1 MDRVRLDMH
10 MHTEYSRDSRVALAS
25 FAELARKAELGA
37 VCITDHDTI
46 EGGLRLREMNT
57 GLHVIVGEEITTAD
71 GELVGL
77 YLEKRIAPGLTADQ
91 SIDLIHEQGGLAYV
105 PHPFSR
111 NRRRHLRRS
120 VLERVAPKLDIVE
133 VFNARE
139 VASSSNVR
147 ALEFAR
153 AHDLPG
159 GVGSDSHRPIEIGRA
174 YVDVA
179 PFVGPQELLVAL
191 REGKVTGTLSGFAI
205 HLRTW
210 VDIGRKF
217 MRNDAI
223 SMTFP
228 RSTRG
233 GLPGRPV
240 CQMVAI
246 HLKRSSLP
254 FRGKIATSSRPSVMS
269 AFGTTGS
276 AHP

>member
-10 MHTEYSRDSRVALAS
+10 MHTEYSRDSRVALAD

-57 GLHVIVGEEITTAD
+57 GLQVIVGEEITTAD

-77 YLEKRIAPGLTADQ
+77 YLEKAIAPGQTAAR

-120 VLERVAPKLDIVE
+120 TLEQVAPKLDIVE

-153 AHDLPG
+153 QHSLPG

-174 YVDVA
+174 YVEVA
-179 PFVGPQELLVAL
+179 AFVTPQELLVAL
-191 REGKVTGTLSGFAI
+191 SEGKVTGTLSGIGI
-205 HLRTW
+205 HVRTW
-210 VDIGRKF
+210 IDIGRKF
-217 MRNDAI
+217 MR
-223 SMTFP
+223 
-228 RSTRG
+228 TRVTR
-233 GLPGRPV
+233 L
-240 CQMVAI
+240 
-246 HLKRSSLP
+246 RSSA
-254 FRGKIATSSRPSVMS
+254 R
-269 AFGTTGS
+269 
-276 AHP
+276 

>member
-37 VCITDHDTI
+37 VCMTDHDTI

-57 GLHVIVGEEITTAD
+57 GLQVIVGEEITTAD

-77 YLEKRIAPGLTADQ
+77 YLSQRVAPGLSADH

-105 PHPFSR
+105 PHPFGR
-111 NRRRHLRRS
+111 NRRRHLRRAA
-120 VLERVAPKLDIVE
+120 LERVATKLDIVE

-159 GVGSDSHRPIEIGRA
+159 GVGSDSHRPIEIGSA
-174 YVDVA
+174 YLDVA
-179 PFVGPQELLVAL
+179 SFATPQELLVAL
-191 REGKVTGTLSGFAI
+191 PDGKVTGTLSGLGI
-205 HLRTW
+205 HVRTW

-217 MRNDAI
+217 MR
-223 SMTFP
+223 
-228 RSTRG
+228 TR
-233 GLPGRPV
+233 
-240 CQMVAI
+240 VAR
-246 HLKRSSLP
+246 LRSSA
-254 FRGKIATSSRPSVMS
+254 R
-269 AFGTTGS
+269 
-276 AHP
+276 

>member
-1 MDRVRLDMH
+1 VDRTRLDMH
-10 MHTEYSRDSRVALAS
+10 MHTEYSRDSRVPLAD
-25 FAELARKAELGA
+25 FTELAREAQLGA

-46 EGGLRLREMNT
+46 EGGLRLREMDT
-57 GLHVIVGEEITTAD
+57 GLQVIVGEEITTAD

-77 YLEKRIAPGLTADQ
+77 FLKERVSPGLTAERT
-91 SIDLIHEQGGLAYV
+91 IDLIHEQGGLAYV

-120 VLERVAPKLDIVE
+120 TLERVSSKLDIVE

-179 PFVGPQELLVAL
+179 PFVTPEELLVAL
-191 REGKVTGTLSGFAI
+191 REGKVTGTLSGVGI
-205 HLRTW
+205 HVRTW
-210 VDIGRKF
+210 VDICRKF
-217 MRNDAI
+217 MR
-223 SMTFP
+223 TH
-228 RSTRG
+228 
-233 GLPGRPV
+233 
-240 CQMVAI
+240 VAR
-246 HLKRSSLP
+246 LR
-254 FRGKIATSSRPSVMS
+254 
-269 AFGTTGS
+269 GS
-276 AHP
+276 AR

>member
-1 MDRVRLDMH
+1 MERIRLDMH
-10 MHTEYSRDSRVALAS
+10 MHTEYSRDSRVALS
-25 FAELARKAELGA
+25 DFAELARKADLGA

-57 GLHVIVGEEITTAD
+57 GLQVIVGEEITTAD

-77 YLEKRIAPGLTADQ
+77 YLEQAIAPGLSADR

-120 VLERVAPKLDIVE
+120 TLEQVAAKLDIVE

-153 AHDLPG
+153 QHSLPG

-179 PFVGPQELLVAL
+179 AFVTPQELLVAL
-191 REGKVTGTLSGFAI
+191 SEGKITGTLSGMAI
-205 HLRTW
+205 HMRTW
-210 VDIGRKF
+210 IDIGRKF
-217 MRNDAI
+217 MR
-223 SMTFP
+223 
-228 RSTRG
+228 TR
-233 GLPGRPV
+233 
-240 CQMVAI
+240 VAR
-246 HLKRSSLP
+246 LRSSA
-254 FRGKIATSSRPSVMS
+254 R
-269 AFGTTGS
+269 
-276 AHP
+276 

>member
-1 MDRVRLDMH
+1 MDRIRLDMH
-10 MHTEYSRDSRVALAS
+10 MHTEYSRDSRVALAD
-25 FAELARKAELGA
+25 FAELASKAQLGA

-46 EGGLRLREMNT
+46 EGGLRLREMGT
-57 GLHVIVGEEITTAD
+57 ALQVIVGEEITTAD

-77 YLEKRIAPGLTADQ
+77 YLEKPVAAGQSADR

-120 VLERVAPKLDIVE
+120 VLESVVAKLDIVE

-153 AHDLPG
+153 HHSLPG

-179 PFVGPQELLVAL
+179 PFATPQELLIAL
-191 REGKVTGTLSGFAI
+191 REGKVTGTLSGVGI
-205 HLRTW
+205 HVRTW

-217 MRNDAI
+217 MR
-223 SMTFP
+223 
-228 RSTRG
+228 TR
-233 GLPGRPV
+233 
-240 CQMVAI
+240 VAR
-246 HLKRSSLP
+246 LRSSA
-254 FRGKIATSSRPSVMS
+254 R
-269 AFGTTGS
+269 
-276 AHP
+276 

>member
-10 MHTEYSRDSRVALAS
+10 MHTEYSRDSRVSLTS
-25 FAELARKAELGA
+25 FAELARTARLGA

-46 EGGLRLREMNT
+46 EGGLRLREMDT
-57 GLHVIVGEEITTAD
+57 GLQVIVGEEITTAE

-77 YLEKRIAPGLTADQ
+77 YLQEKVPAGLTADRT
-91 SIDLIHEQGGLAYV
+91 IDLIHEQGGLAYV

-111 NRRRHLRRS
+111 NRRRHLQRLA
-120 VLERVAPKLDIVE
+120 LEQVVQKLDVVE

-179 PFVGPQELLVAL
+179 PFVTPAELLIAL
-191 REGKVTGTLSGFAI
+191 REGTVTGTLSGVGI

-210 VDIGRKF
+210 IDIGRKF
-217 MRNDAI
+217 MR
-223 SMTFP
+223 
-228 RSTRG
+228 TR
-233 GLPGRPV
+233 
-240 CQMVAI
+240 VAR
-246 HLKRSSLP
+246 LRSSA
-254 FRGKIATSSRPSVMS
+254 R
-269 AFGTTGS
+269 
-276 AHP
+276 

>member
-10 MHTEYSRDSRVALAS
+10 MHTEYSRDSRVALAD
-25 FAELARKAELGA
+25 FADLARKAELGA

-57 GLHVIVGEEITTAD
+57 GLQVIVGEEITTAD

-77 YLEKRIAPGLTADQ
+77 YLEKKIAPGLTADH

-120 VLERVAPKLDIVE
+120 VLERVVPKLDIVE

-153 AHDLPG
+153 QHSLPG
-159 GVGSDSHRPIEIGRA
+159 GVGSDSHRPMEIGRA
-174 YVDVA
+174 YVDVV
-179 PFVGPQELLVAL
+179 PFVTPQELLLAL
-191 REGKVTGTLSGFAI
+191 REGKVTGTLSGLAI
-205 HLRTW
+205 HVRTW

-217 MRNDAI
+217 MRTRVARL
-223 SMTFP
+223 
-228 RSTRG
+228 RSNA
-233 GLPGRPV
+233 P
-240 CQMVAI
+240 
-246 HLKRSSLP
+246 
-254 FRGKIATSSRPSVMS
+254 
-269 AFGTTGS
+269 
-276 AHP
+276 

>member
-1 MDRVRLDMH
+1 MGLQLPIPPIGNRIRLDMH
-10 MHTEYSRDSRVALAS
+10 MHTEYSRDSRVALAD
-25 FAELARKAELGA
+25 FAELATKAQLGA

-46 EGGLRLREMNT
+46 EGGLRLREMGT
-57 GLHVIVGEEITTAD
+57 GLQVIVGEEITTAD

-77 YLEKRIAPGLTADQ
+77 YLEKKIAPGQTADR

-120 VLERVAPKLDIVE
+120 ALERVAAKLDIIE

-139 VASSSNVR
+139 AASSSNIQ

-159 GVGSDSHRPIEIGRA
+159 GVGSDSHRRIEIGGA
-174 YVDVA
+174 YVDIA
-179 PFVGPQELLVAL
+179 PFVTPEELLVAL
-191 REGKVTGTLSGFAI
+191 REGKVTGTLTGMSI

-217 MRNDAI
+217 MR
-223 SMTFP
+223 
-228 RSTRG
+228 
-233 GLPGRPV
+233 
-240 CQMVAI
+240 
-246 HLKRSSLP
+246 KR
-254 FRGKIATSSRPSVMS
+254 VMRLRNS
-269 AFGTTGS
+269 AQ
-276 AHP
+276 

>member
-1 MDRVRLDMH
+1 MH
-10 MHTEYSRDSRVALAS
+10 MHTEYSRDSRVALAD
-25 FAELARKAELGA
+25 FAELASKAQLGA

-46 EGGLRLREMNT
+46 EGGLRLREMGT
-57 GLHVIVGEEITTAD
+57 ALQVIVGEEITTAD

-77 YLEKRIAPGLTADQ
+77 YLEKPVAPGQSADR

-120 VLERVAPKLDIVE
+120 VLESVVAKLDIVE

-153 AHDLPG
+153 HHSLPG

-179 PFVGPQELLVAL
+179 RFGTPQELLIAL
-191 REGKVTGTLSGFAI
+191 REGKVTGTLSGVGI

-210 VDIGRKF
+210 VDIGRKV
-217 MRNDAI
+217 MR
-223 SMTFP
+223 
-228 RSTRG
+228 TR
-233 GLPGRPV
+233 
-240 CQMVAI
+240 VAR
-246 HLKRSSLP
+246 LRSSA
-254 FRGKIATSSRPSVMS
+254 R
-269 AFGTTGS
+269 
-276 AHP
+276 